1 MSPPLSKSRLR
12 CLHRC
17 AKAAKAQN
25 NSPSPRLIKIAFWTT
40 RSTYR
45 LVFRAFFVLFG
56 FVVFAQHFAIRIHF
70 DANLLAILLND
81 GFKVGALLFP
91 TDNCSAFSFCL
102 GSLL

>member
-45 LVFRAFFVLFG
+45 LVFGAFFFVLFG
-56 FVVFAQHFAIRIHF
+56 FVVFAQHLAVRVHF
-70 DANLLAILLND
+70 DANLLAVLLND
-81 GFKVGALLFP
+81 GFKIGAFFLPANDLSLF
-91 TDNCSAFSFCL
+91 F
-102 GSLL
+102 